1 MIELVRN
8 RRSIR
13 SFTNQPVDGQSVELL
28 VETLL
33 RAPTSRNIN
42 PWRFIV
48 VDDHDLLHKLSASK
62 QHGSAFLK
70 GAPLGI
76 VVCADSTQ
84 SDVWVEDCSIAS
96 ILLQMTALSL
106 GLGSCW
112 IQIRKREHNGDKTSE
127 AYIQQLLGLPEYVT
141 VESIIAIG
149 YPAEQRA
156 PLPSDALQRDK
167 VKHNH
172 YSEPF

>member
-1 MIELVRN
+1 MIDLIRA

-13 SFTNQPVDGQSVELL
+13 TFTSQPVDNQLVELL

-42 PWRFIV
+42 PWQFIV
-48 VDDHDLLHKLSASK
+48 VDDRDLLLSLSKAK

-76 VVCADSTQ
+76 VVCADSTR

-96 ILLQMTALSL
+96 ILLQMAAQSL

-112 IQIRKREHNGDKTSE
+112 IQIRKRDHTSELTSE
-127 AYIQQLLGLPEYVT
+127 AYIQQLLGLPEHIT
-141 VESIIAIG
+141 VESMIAVG
-149 YPAEQRA
+149 HPAETRT
-156 PLPSDALQRDK
+156 PLPADSLQRDK
-167 VKHNH
+167 VRHNH
-172 YSEPF
+172 YSMPF